1 MQNKLEYDSGLEQKC
16 NPASL
21 SPIMLSG
28 RWDVAMHNKSEKQ
41 HICVEQRFSNLS
53 LENNIPDTPYG
64 RLESD

>member
-1 MQNKLEYDSGLEQKC
+1 MQNKLEYDSGLEQEC

-53 LENNIPDTPYG
+53 LE
-64 RLESD
+64 E